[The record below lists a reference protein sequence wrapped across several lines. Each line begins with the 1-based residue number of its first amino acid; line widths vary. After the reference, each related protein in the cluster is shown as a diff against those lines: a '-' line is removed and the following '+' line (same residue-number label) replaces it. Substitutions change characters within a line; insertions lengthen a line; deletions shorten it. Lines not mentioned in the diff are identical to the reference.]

1 MDNDLQKKLDSL
13 ESRLDN
19 LLRLQRMILLS
30 SGSAPVTVIGN
41 TFVGAQIDPDP
52 GLVPSGNTSFFRLYE
67 NNLGRLVSAKIVANF
82 NVPGA
87 TANISLTSDPSGNG
101 IIQTL
106 SSGGPVISNV
116 IWVKPDSTIYINTAD
131 PTFSLFGS
139 TFRVLVF
146 DPLSFRDFLGG
157 GV

>member
-1 MDNDLQKKLDSL
+1 MATLD
-13 ESRLDN
+13 ERLDKIERNLEN

-52 GLVPSGNTSFFRLYE
+52 GLVPSGDTSYFRLYE
-67 NNLGRLVSAKIVANF
+67 NNLGRLVSVKVVANF

-87 TANISLTSDPSGNG
+87 TANISLTNDPSNNG
-101 IIQTL
+101 VVQTL

-116 IWVKPDSTIYINTAD
+116 IWVKPDSTLYINTAD
-131 PTFSLFGS
+131 TAFSLFGS
-139 TFRVLVF
+139 VFRVLVF
-146 DPLSFRDFLGG
+146 DPLAFQGFLGG

>member
-1 MDNDLQKKLDSL
+1 MATTEQ
-13 ESRLDN
+13 RLDKIEQNLEN

-52 GLVPSGNTSFFRLYE
+52 ALVPSGNTSYFRLYE
-67 NNLGRLVSAKIVANF
+67 NNLGRLVSCRVVADF

-87 TANISLTSDPSGNG
+87 SANISLTSDPSGNG

-116 IWVKPDSTIYINTAD
+116 VWIKPDTTLYINTAD
-131 PTFSLFGS
+131 TAFSLFGS

-146 DPLSFRDFLGG
+146 DPLSFYGFLGG

>member
-1 MDNDLQKKLDSL
+1 MATIDDRLSKVEQTL
-13 ESRLDN
+13 EN

-52 GLVPSGNTSFFRLYE
+52 ALVPSGDTSFFRLYE
-67 NNLGRLVSAKIVANF
+67 NNLGRLLSVKVVANF

-87 TANISLTSDPSGNG
+87 SANISLTSDPSGNG

-116 IWVKPDSTIYINTAD
+116 IWVKPDNNVYINTAD
-131 PTFSLFGS
+131 PAFSLFGS

-146 DPLSFRDFLGG
+146 DPLAFQGFLGG